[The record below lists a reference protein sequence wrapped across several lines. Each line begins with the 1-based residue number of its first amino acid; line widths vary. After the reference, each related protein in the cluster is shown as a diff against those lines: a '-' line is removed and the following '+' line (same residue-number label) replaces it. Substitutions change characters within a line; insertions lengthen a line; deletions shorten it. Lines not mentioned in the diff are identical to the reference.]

1 MRLGFVMFFLSIV
14 MIFLYRLKP
23 VLYKRRKITNVEEVF
38 WLDVGFGRF
47 VFLILGLIFIAVDF
61 FG

>member
-1 MRLGFVMFFLSIV
+1 